1 MTRTTDDK
9 LLQEIQDLAEARQ
22 AAERYEEPMEFGRRM
37 PVEIFEKYVKKPDSQ
52 ESSTSPTD

>member
-9 LLQEIQDLAEARQ
+9 SLQEIQELAEARQ
-22 AAERYEEPMEFGRRM
+22 AAERYDEPVELGRRM
-37 PVEIFEKYVKKPDSQ
+37 AVEIFEKYVKKPDGQ

>member
-37 PVEIFEKYVKKPDSQ
+37 AVEIFEKYVKKPDSQ
-52 ESSTSPTD
+52 ESGTSPTD